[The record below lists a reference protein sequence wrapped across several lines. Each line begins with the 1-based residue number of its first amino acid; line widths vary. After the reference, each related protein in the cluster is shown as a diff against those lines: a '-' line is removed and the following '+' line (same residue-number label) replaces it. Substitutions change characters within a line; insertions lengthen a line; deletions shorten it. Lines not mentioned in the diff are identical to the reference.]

1 MSSTATIE
9 TKATIISKIA
19 AKATIKLPSDDMA
32 KSYASQAFKEDKSGK
47 ALIGTAEQRMA
58 FAIRIHMQHQANQRS
73 NLPGLLCI
81 SDSDKKTL
89 RAHLA
94 AYFTGEDKRPNIK
107 TLGAEKGTVMAIEI
121 VREYVAMTALITRG
135 TMLATICEQHDV
147 AWSAFDTDRNCL
159 VVSAGMLL
167 PEGSTPTG
175 RLAVDKTI
183 ALDGR
188 PITFLSIAENGTEF
202 NDGALANV
210 KHLLRC
216 CGPKPA
222 PRIPGSPNDEA
233 AKKVQA
239 TATPENLAKYVDM
252 APLILALHT
261 KLVKDWSG
269 DPIVAVDMPSEAWNA
284 WNELVMT
291 MDHAAKQP
299 GFLKSVDSK
308 DASKEATAFA
318 KRNAA

>member
-1 MSSTATIE
+1 
-9 TKATIISKIA
+9 
-19 AKATIKLPSDDMA
+19 
-32 KSYASQAFKEDKSGK
+32 
-47 ALIGTAEQRMA
+47 
-58 FAIRIHMQHQANQRS
+58 
-73 NLPGLLCI
+73 
-81 SDSDKKTL
+81 
-89 RAHLA
+89 
-94 AYFTGEDKRPNIK
+94 
-107 TLGAEKGTVMAIEI
+107 
-121 VREYVAMTALITRG
+121 MTALITRG
-135 TMLATICEQHDV
+135 TVLATICEQHDV
-147 AWSAFDTDRNCL
+147 AWSAFDTERNCL

-175 RLAVDKTI
+175 RLAKDKVI
-183 ALDGR
+183 PLDGR

>member
-1 MSSTATIE
+1 MSITTD
-9 TKATIISKIA
+9 TKQTIINKIA
-19 AKATIKLPSDDMA
+19 SKATIKLPSDEMA
-32 KSYASQAFKEDKSGK
+32 RSYASQAFKEDKSGK

-58 FAIRIHMQHQANQRS
+58 YAIRIHMQHQANQRS

-135 TMLATICEQHDV
+135 TLLATICEQHDV

-175 RLAVDKTI
+175 RLAKDKVI
-183 ALDGR
+183 PLDGR
-188 PITFLSIAENGTEF
+188 PITFLSTAENGTEF

-222 PRIPGSPNDEA
+222 SRAVGSPNNEA
-233 AKKVQA
+233 AKRVQA
-239 TATPENLAKYVDM
+239 VATPENLAKYVDIT
-252 APLILALHT
+252 PLIMALHV
-261 KLVKDWSG
+261 KLVKEWCG
-269 DPIVAVDMPSEAWNA
+269 EPPTAHDMTSEGWNA
-284 WNELVMT
+284 WNDLVMT

-299 GFLKSVDSK
+299 GFLKPVDGK
-308 DASKEATAFA
+308 DASNEAKVFA
-318 KRNAA
+318 KGAA